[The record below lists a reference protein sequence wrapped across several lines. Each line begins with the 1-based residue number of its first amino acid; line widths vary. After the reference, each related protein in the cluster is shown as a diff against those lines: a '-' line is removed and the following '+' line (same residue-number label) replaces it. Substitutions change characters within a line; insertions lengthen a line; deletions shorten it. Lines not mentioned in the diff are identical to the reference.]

1 MEKKTGDVLIAMK
14 HYDDAKKALSLT
26 DDAAVVIGEMTID
39 VSDDIKECI
48 EGILKERYRNACKEY
63 YDALDKLK
71 EAVWEE
77 YMNSFTGWY

>member
-1 MEKKTGDVLIAMK
+1 MEKKTDDALIAMK

-39 VSDDIKECI
+39 VNDDIKGCI
-48 EGILKERYRNACKEY
+48 KAVVKERYRNACKAY
-63 YDALDKLK
+63 YDALDKLR

-77 YMNSFTGWY
+77 YMNSFTN